1 MFVDKQQIFDATDGG
16 LNIITDYYPE
26 ARKAVERKGTKFSIR
41 PEKTPSCTLKLAED
55 GVWLLTDFGDDSK
68 PKNAIMICMEL
79 EGLSYGEAC
88 QFLGEKYKILSS
100 SDKYQAPEAKIIQRD
115 AVPEDNE
122 GEWKFFVREGFTELE
137 IKTVLSKNVIPYKT
151 NEKGEKSIDFDRCA
165 KVFRRYNFYALE
177 AYEIVKN
184 RKVTRIEATDE
195 YPIFMWDEGPK
206 LKKIYQPIAKDKGLR
221 FMYYGQLDKDYL
233 FGMTEIARAY
243 AEVESESEPEELDEN
258 GEPINKRK
266 PKKLPEI
273 IYCTGG
279 SDAMNLAFDNYQVC
293 WGNSETAKLTQ
304 KQWRSLS
311 DKAEKVMQCPDLD
324 TTGIREGHR
333 LAMEYMDLHT
343 IKLPEE
349 LKTHK
354 DRRGN
359 PCKDVRDYLNHFSF
373 YQFKKLV
380 DTALPY
386 RFWEMEPQFDR
397 KGEFKKMGYV
407 ADPVQLYNFLQANG
421 FCQFE
426 TEGEKSGTMYVQIS
440 NNIVEET
447 RPNKI
452 KNWIHKFLQDN
463 HYKKDLRNI
472 FYRTPLLSDQSLSNL
487 PVIDLDMKSF
497 GPDHQL
503 FFFANKVV
511 KVTSKEVT
519 EFKPGQLNNYVW
531 KDEVI
536 DHHFRIQPPH
546 FQVTNDPEKGF
557 RIEILKSD
565 NKFLNYLINASRIH
579 WRTELEQNLDH
590 LPEAE
595 AEAYR
600 LKHKFDIAGPNL
612 SPEERSEQMK
622 HLVNKIYA
630 LGYLLHR
637 YKNASRPW
645 AVFAMDHRIGEEGE
659 SNGGSGKSFCFNSV
673 SRFMKSHY
681 LAGRDPKLT
690 EKPHIYEGITKHT
703 FFVLVDDA
711 HQYLNFHFFFD
722 VITGKMA
729 VNPKNTRQ
737 YVLEFED
744 VPKFCFTSNFSV
756 RNLDGSALRRILYTV
771 FSDYYHHS
779 KEGHYREHRTPEDD
793 FGKKLLDDD
802 FTKDEW
808 NDFYNFMIQCCHFY
822 LNHDKIE
829 PPMSNVEKRNLLG
842 VMGDE
847 FKEWADVYFSRE
859 SGRLNSLEIKLAAF
873 DDFKHN
879 TKTPMKMQRFTK
891 ALQAWVKFNN
901 YVLNPD
907 RLGLKNSDGRI
918 IQKGDYMGQNKTL
931 EYVFIQDGN
940 DPINPPGMPNPTAN
954 VMPSARQGSID
965 DLLSDEQIIADF

>member
-16 LNIITDYYPE
+16 LNIITDYYPD

-41 PEKTPSCTLKLAED
+41 PEKTPSCTLKQAED

-68 PKNAIMICMEL
+68 PKNGIMICMEL
-79 EGLSYGEAC
+79 EGLNYGEAC
-88 QFLGEKYKILSS
+88 QFLGEKYGVLTTSEKFKS
-100 SDKYQAPEAKIIQRD
+100 PEAIITKRD
-115 AVPEDNE
+115 ALPEENE
-122 GEWKFFVREGFTELE
+122 GEWAFFVREGFTEFE
-137 IKTVLSKNVIPYKT
+137 VKTVLSKNVIPEKK
-151 NEKGEKSIDFDRCA
+151 NDKGEKSIDLDKCA
-165 KVFRRYNFYALE
+165 KVFRKYNFYALT
-177 AYEIVKN
+177 AYEMVKD

-195 YPIFMWDEGPK
+195 YPLFMWDEGPK
-206 LKKIYQPIAKDKGLR
+206 LKKIYQPLAKDKGLR
-221 FMYYGQLDKDYL
+221 FMYYGTLEKDYL
-233 FGMTEIARAY
+233 FGMTEVARAY
-243 AEVESESEPEELDEN
+243 AEIEADSEPEEMDEK
-258 GEPINKRK
+258 GEPKKKK

-324 TTGIREGHR
+324 STGLREGHR
-333 LAMEYMDLHT
+333 LAMEYMDLFT

-349 LKTHK
+349 LLKFK

-359 PCKDVRDYLNHFSF
+359 PCKDVRDFFNHFRF
-373 YQFKKLV
+373 FNFKKLV

-386 RFWEMEPQFDR
+386 RFWEKEAKFNR
-397 KGEFKKMGYV
+397 KGEFTSMGFT

-426 TEGEKSGTMYVQIS
+426 TEGEKSGTMYVQITD
-440 NNIVEET
+440 NIVEET
-447 RPNKI
+447 RPNKV

-463 HYKKDLRNI
+463 HYSKDLRNI
-472 FYRTPLLSDQSLSNL
+472 FYRTPLLSDQSLNNL

-497 GPDHQL
+497 GPDHQI
-503 FFFANKVV
+503 FFFNNKVV

-546 FQVTNDPEKGF
+546 FEVKNDSQNGF
-557 RIEILKSD
+557 EIEILKKD
-565 NKFLNYLINASRIH
+565 NKFLNYLINTSRIH
-579 WRTELEQNLDH
+579 WRTELETNLDS

-595 AEAYR
+595 AEAYK
-600 LKHKFDIAGPNL
+600 LAHKFDIAGPNL
-612 SPEERSEQMK
+612 TPEERSEQMK
-622 HLVNKIYA
+622 HLVNKLYA

-645 AVFAMDHRIGEEGE
+645 AVFAMDHRIGDEGE
-659 SNGGSGKSFCFNSV
+659 SNGGSGKSICFNSV

-681 LAGRDPKLT
+681 LSGRDPKLT
-690 EKPHIYEGITKHT
+690 DKPHIYEGITKHT

-737 YVLEFED
+737 YVLGFED
-744 VPKFCFTSNFSV
+744 VPKFAFTSNFSV

-802 FTKDEW
+802 YTKEEW
-808 NDFYNFMIQCCHFY
+808 NDFYNLMIQACHFY

-859 SGRLNSLEIKLAAF
+859 SGRLNAMEIKVAAF

-891 ALQAWVKFNN
+891 ALQAWVKYNG
-901 YVLNPD
+901 YILNPD
-907 RLGLKNSDGRI
+907 RLGMKNSDGRI

-940 DPINPPGMPNPTAN
+940 DPINPPGQANVTAN
-954 VMPSARQGSID
+954 VSPSPGQRSID
-965 DLLSDEQIIADF
+965 DILTDDRIEADF

>member
-16 LNIITDYYPE
+16 LNIILDYYPE

-41 PEKTPSCTLKLAED
+41 PEKTPSCTLKQADD

-79 EGLSYGEAC
+79 EGLNYGEAC
-88 QFLGEKYKILSS
+88 QFLGEKYKILTSS
-100 SDKYQAPEAKIIQRD
+100 EKYQAPEAAVTYRD
-115 AVPEDNE
+115 AVAEDNE
-122 GEWKFFVREGFTELE
+122 GEWQFFVRDGFTELE
-137 IKTVLSKNVIPYKT
+137 VKTVLSKNVIPYKK
-151 NEKGEKSIDFDRCA
+151 NDKGEKQLDFERVA
-165 KVFRRYNFYALE
+165 KVFRKYNFYALT
-177 AYEIVKN
+177 AYEMVKN
-184 RKVTRIEATDE
+184 RRVTRVEATAD

-206 LKKIYQPIAKDKGLR
+206 LKKIYQPLSKDKGLR
-221 FMYYGQLDKDYL
+221 FMYYGTLEKDYL
-233 FGMTEIARAY
+233 FGLSELAKAFAEIEA
-243 AEVESESEPEELDEN
+243 ESEPEELDDK

-293 WGNSETAKLTQ
+293 WGNSETAKLTP
-304 KQWRSLS
+304 KQWRSLT

-324 TTGIREGHR
+324 TTGLREGHR

-343 IKLPEE
+343 IRLPEE

-359 PCKDVRDYLNHFSF
+359 PCKDVRDFLNHFSF
-373 YQFKKLV
+373 YEFKKLV

-426 TEGEKSGTMYVQIS
+426 TEGEKSGTIYVQITE
-440 NNIVEET
+440 NIVEET
-447 RPNKI
+447 RPNKV

-472 FYRTPLLSDQSLSNL
+472 FYRTPLLSDQSLNNL

-503 FFFANKVV
+503 FFFSNKVV
-511 KVTSKEVT
+511 KVTAREVT

-536 DHHFRIQPPH
+536 DHHFRIQAPH
-546 FQVTNDPEKGF
+546 FQVTNDPKRGF
-557 RIEILKSD
+557 EIEILKKD

-579 WRTELEQNLDH
+579 WRKELETNLDH

-600 LKHKFDIAGPNL
+600 LKHRFDIAGPNL
-612 SPEERSEQMK
+612 TPEEQSEQMK

-645 AVFAMDHRIGEEGE
+645 AVFAMDNRVGEEGE
-659 SNGGSGKSFCFNSV
+659 SNGGSGKSICFNSLFL
-673 SRFMKSHY
+673 FMKSHY
-681 LAGRDPKLT
+681 LSGRDPKLT
-690 EKPHIYEGITKHT
+690 DKPHIYEGITKHT

-722 VITGKMA
+722 AITGKMA

-737 YVLEFED
+737 YVLGFED
-744 VPKFCFTSNFSV
+744 VPKFAFTSNFAV

-779 KEGHYREHRTPEDD
+779 KEGFYREHRTPEDD

-802 FTKDEW
+802 FSKDEW

-842 VMGDE
+842 EMGDE
-847 FKEWADVYFSRE
+847 FKEWADIYFSRE
-859 SGRLNSLEIKLAAF
+859 SGRLNNLEIKLAAF

-891 ALQAWVKFNN
+891 ALKAWARYNH
-901 YVLNPD
+901 YILNPD
-907 RLGLKNSDGRI
+907 SLGLKNHEGRI
-918 IQKGDYMGQNKTL
+918 IGKGEYLGQMKTL
-931 EYVFIQDGN
+931 EYIYLQEGN
-940 DPINPPGMPNPTAN
+940 DPIQPPQPTDPSSS
-954 VMPSARQGSID
+954 MPSSGQRSID
-965 DLLSDEQIIADF
+965 DMLSDDQVIANF